1 MFNNKIFIN
10 TIEKLLIKLN
20 NELYNL
26 NILIKYTCIQY
37 KYNDDLLNDLLSLE
51 NKNNKLLHEQ
61 NYIKYYLYNW
71 NINNDYIIF
80 CINNII
86 VNFYLMKFIY

>member
-26 NILIKYTCIQY
+26 NILIKYTCIKY
-37 KYNDDLLNDLLSLE
+37 KYNECLLNDLFNLE
-51 NKNNKLLHEQ
+51 IKNNKLLHEQ
-61 NYIKYYLYNW
+61 NYIKYYMY
-71 NINNDYIIF
+71 
-80 CINNII
+80 
-86 VNFYLMKFIY
+86 K

>member
-37 KYNDDLLNDLLSLE
+37 KYNDDLLNDLLNLE
-51 NKNNKLLHEQ
+51 IKNNKLLHEQ
-61 NYIKYYLYNW
+61 NYIKYYLY
-71 NINNDYIIF
+71 
-80 CINNII
+80 
-86 VNFYLMKFIY
+86 K

>member
-10 TIEKLLIKLN
+10 TIEKILIKLN

-37 KYNDDLLNDLLSLE
+37 KYNNP
-51 NKNNKLLHEQ
+51 H
-61 NYIKYYLYNW
+61 
-71 NINNDYIIF
+71 
-80 CINNII
+80 
-86 VNFYLMKFIY
+86 M

>member
-37 KYNDDLLNDLLSLE
+37 KYNECLLNDLLNLE
-51 NKNNKLLHEQ
+51 IKNNKLLHEQ
-61 NYIKYYLYNW
+61 NYIKYYLN
-71 NINNDYIIF
+71 
-80 CINNII
+80 
-86 VNFYLMKFIY
+86 K

>member
-1 MFNNKIFIN
+1 MFNNTIFIN
-10 TIEKLLIKLN
+10 IIEKLLIKIN

-37 KYNDDLLNDLLSLE
+37 KYNEYLLNDLLNLE

-61 NYIKYYLYNW
+61 NYIKYY
-71 NINNDYIIF
+71 F
-80 CINNII
+80 E
-86 VNFYLMKFIY
+86 

>member
-26 NILIKYTCIQY
+26 KILIKYTSIQY
-37 KYNDDLLNDLLSLE
+37 KYNECLLNDLLNLE
-51 NKNNKLLHEQ
+51 IKNNKLLHEQ
-61 NYIKYYLYNW
+61 NYIKYYL
-71 NINNDYIIF
+71 
-80 CINNII
+80 
-86 VNFYLMKFIY
+86 KK

>member
-10 TIEKLLIKLN
+10 IIEKLLIKIN

-37 KYNDDLLNDLLSLE
+37 KYNECLLNDLLSLE

-61 NYIKYYLYNW
+61 NYIKYYMYN
-71 NINNDYIIF
+71 
-80 CINNII
+80 
-86 VNFYLMKFIY
+86 

>member
-10 TIEKLLIKLN
+10 IIESILININ

-61 NYIKYYLYNW
+61 NYIKYYLY
-71 NINNDYIIF
+71 
-80 CINNII
+80 
-86 VNFYLMKFIY
+86 K

>member
-37 KYNDDLLNDLLSLE
+37 KYNEYLLNDLLNLE
-51 NKNNKLLHEQ
+51 IKNNKLLHEQ
-61 NYIKYYLYNW
+61 NYIKYYLY
-71 NINNDYIIF
+71 
-80 CINNII
+80 
-86 VNFYLMKFIY
+86 K

>member
-26 NILIKYTCIQY
+26 NILIKYTCIKY
-37 KYNDDLLNDLLSLE
+37 KYNECLLNDLLSLE

-61 NYIKYYLYNW
+61 NYIKYYMYN
-71 NINNDYIIF
+71 
-80 CINNII
+80 
-86 VNFYLMKFIY
+86 

>member
-10 TIEKLLIKLN
+10 IIEKLLIKIN

-37 KYNDDLLNDLLSLE
+37 KYNECLLNDLLNLE
-51 NKNNKLLHEQ
+51 IKNNKLLHEQ
-61 NYIKYYLYNW
+61 NYIKYYLYN
-71 NINNDYIIF
+71 
-80 CINNII
+80 
-86 VNFYLMKFIY
+86 

>member
-10 TIEKLLIKLN
+10 IIEKLLIKIN

-61 NYIKYYLYNW
+61 NYIKYYLYN
-71 NINNDYIIF
+71 
-80 CINNII
+80 
-86 VNFYLMKFIY
+86 

>member
-10 TIEKLLIKLN
+10 TIEKILIKLN

-37 KYNDDLLNDLLSLE
+37 KYNDDLLNDSLSLE

-61 NYIKYYLYNW
+61 NYIKYYLY
-71 NINNDYIIF
+71 
-80 CINNII
+80 
-86 VNFYLMKFIY
+86 K